1 MKIAIILAL
10 GCCAVLL
17 AGCAD
22 NSLMSDEE
30 YRAAKGPA
38 AFSPD
43 FSSVLPDRSTGRPA
57 GGY

>member
-1 MKIAIILAL
+1 MKFAIIFAFS
-10 GCCAVLL
+10 CCALL
-17 AGCAD
+17 FAGCAD

-30 YRAAKGPA
+30 YRAVKGPA

-43 FSSVLPDRSTGRPA
+43 FTNVLPDPATGRPA